1 MKFRFLMVGL
11 LPFVLAACSSGES
24 ALSPSS
30 KSQTAVSPEKRAPA
44 KRWYQFEHVSAGAKV
59 FQENCAAC
67 HGKRG
72 EGAPDWK
79 KIGPDG
85 KYPAPPLNGT
95 GHAWH
100 HPLSVLFRVVKHG
113 SPGGQGNMPP
123 WREKLSDEEI
133 LAAIAWFQ
141 SKWRQEIYEN
151 WAKRDAASRG

>member
-1 MKFRFLMVGL
+1 MFNKLPALLIGALLLGGL
-11 LPFVLAACSSGES
+11 ALFASKIVSSTNSGHLVVDVKVPK
-24 ALSPSS
+24 LSPLE
-30 KSQTAVSPEKRAPA
+30 QRGEKLFG
-44 KRWYQFEHVSAGAKV
+44 K
-59 FQENCAAC
+59 NCAAC